1 MPLSSKPAISV
12 TLCDPRYQKCQANK
26 CTVYDL
32 SVISNIPLAVSNL
45 ISPNAPSQRLRP
57 FFNIGVHD
65 IPLLEQDLR
74 ASLQPEAIV
83 SDDSEEDED
92 LGRGWIA
99 CTTDGILAMKDKLYD
114 MLITMPLPHTQDSAQ
129 KIWPDVQLPREN
141 HMKATQRDLRRYRS
155 LIWGLSRASVQP
167 QGAPLERNENGGR
180 LRRSATST
188 SLVDALVPESPMSS
202 LPDTDAIVEPLSWT
216 ALAYTGFLW
225 WASAG
230 EGSIALTDETDHDN
244 SLLDGLSLEPQA
256 PRSSRTRTFS
266 SAKIGSDGSDPSAK
280 KELAIIAYFHRL
292 TTLILTTLSDIV
304 DAADS
309 DEDDDTP
316 LRLGDRPEDDEGST
330 ILISRA
336 DMTRMGLDEWSA
348 CDRTFVEDMMR
359 AYFGRR
365 AKFDSHNID
374 ICGVRVC

>member
-1 MPLSSKPAISV
+1 
-12 TLCDPRYQKCQANK
+12 
-26 CTVYDL
+26 
-32 SVISNIPLAVSNL
+32 
-45 ISPNAPSQRLRP
+45 
-57 FFNIGVHD
+57 
-65 IPLLEQDLR
+65 
-74 ASLQPEAIV
+74 
-83 SDDSEEDED
+83 
-92 LGRGWIA
+92 
-99 CTTDGILAMKDKLYD
+99 MKDKLYD